1 MCQHIDAQGTSIN
14 QFMPGI
20 YLPIY
25 AGTNILQNIM
35 SYTIFSNL
43 HIKPWLSACAFSVL
57 LGFSVTSCNDS
68 NVLPDVPAD
77 DNGEENT
84 EVVEQ
89 TPFTIVDKQ
98 GKPVDVFSAD
108 FNEYY
113 IQVNVPGKWRLSTD
127 NDYLVPLQK
136 EGEGP
141 TLVRLFVGINW
152 YQSRSGNISLQQLD
166 ADATTRSTGG
176 DVYTRATTQAET
188 PDMSETMK
196 MISSNKGAGYS
207 YLPNSNYCL
216 GTNMQIFNMSRLD
229 SLQQAMRYD
238 LFVDEYY
245 PQVEEEVTMANSQEE
260 LSDKLS
266 VAASVNVNFS
276 AFSVD
281 VKGHFGSSSSS
292 STEKEYAVK
301 RLKSYQYTREINYM
315 NLIALIKQDSTLAN
329 EIYAPGF
336 QMKVTEF
343 ETAIK
348 AATSEDQKKKLCKD
362 FCDEVGPCFISKA
375 VMGCVLDYYI
385 SVNKSVLS
393 ETMTAGG
400 ALDLQYS
407 VTVRIEGSGDY
418 TEEEQKVLEN
428 IEAKITVKGGDVTMV
443 SILPTG
449 GQLEGEAVEQWLL
462 SVAPTTAVLIDMKLV
477 PIYVLIDD
485 TAAHDAL
492 KDYIDTTGSLDNEEE
507 TVKPT

>member
-1 MCQHIDAQGTSIN
+1 MV
-14 QFMPGI
+14 
-20 YLPIY
+20 
-25 AGTNILQNIM
+25 ILREHASNKYFTEHM

-43 HIKPWLSACAFSVL
+43 HIKPWLSACALSIL
-57 LGFSVTSCNDS
+57 LGFSATSCSDN
-68 NVLPDVPAD
+68 NILTDVPTD

-127 NDYLVPLQK
+127 NDYLMPLQE

-141 TLVRLFVGINW
+141 TLVRLFVGNNW

-166 ADATTRSTGG
+166 ADATTRSTGS

-276 AFSVD
+276 AFAVD
-281 VKGHFGSSSSS
+281 VKGHFGSSSSN
-292 STEKEYAVK
+292 STNKEYAVK

-315 NLIALIKQDSTLAN
+315 NLIALIQQKPELAD

-343 ETAIK
+343 EAAIK
-348 AATSEDQKKKLCKD
+348 EATSDEQKKKLCKD
-362 FCDEVGPCFISKA
+362 FCDEIGPCFISKA

-385 SVNKSVLS
+385 SVDKTLLGD
-393 ETMTAGG
+393 TMTAGG
-400 ALDLQYS
+400 ALDFKYKSAVQ
-407 VTVRIEGSGDY
+407 VDVHGEGNY
-418 TEEEQKVLEN
+418 TEAQKKLLQN
-428 IEAKITVKGGDVTMV
+428 TEAKVTVKGGDVSQV
-443 SILPTG
+443 CILATG
-449 GQLEGEAVEQWLL
+449 GTLSNDEVKTWQLTVE
-462 SVAPTTAVLIDMKLV
+462 PKTAVLIDMKLV

-492 KDYIDTTGSLDNEEE
+492 KNYIDTTGSLDDEEE